1 MTQPELKHGSVLC
14 QTHRSYGMQ
23 CVEFEALRARSAG
36 CCEACGVLE
45 EEAGLGRLIIDHDH
59 RYGRDAV
66 RGLICSSCNSQLSV
80 LENYH
85 PYKKLAAERHFE
97 TYLSRAWF
105 AQVAQYVKLAGRLPY
120 PPEPDL
126 RRLLEASL
134 RTQSLVRIQKAVR
147 QHPELEVIRFGG
159 PGDLR
164 VSIQATYR
172 TATASQYVV
181 RATLPRVQGTTFGFR
196 DVSIERQGSARET
209 YTELTAGLRVLRQKI
224 KEDVRVAAA

>member
-1 MTQPELKHGSVLC
+1 VTSRGQVLC
-14 QTHRSYGMQ
+14 TTHRSYGMQ
-23 CVEFEALRARSAG
+23 CVEFEALRARAAG

-45 EEAGLGRLIIDHDH
+45 ENAGLGRLIIDHDH
-59 RYGRDAV
+59 RYGREAV
-66 RGLICSSCNSQLSV
+66 RGLICSACNSQLSV

-85 PYKKLAAERHFE
+85 PYKKLAAERDFD

-120 PPEPDL
+120 PPEQDI

-134 RTQSLVRIQKAVR
+134 RTHSLVRLQKAVQ
-147 QHPELEVIRFGG
+147 QHPELEVVRFGG

-172 TATASQYVV
+172 TPTASQYVV
-181 RATLPRVQGTTFGFR
+181 RVTLPRLQGTTFGFR
-196 DVSIERQGSARET
+196 DLSIERQGSPREI
-209 YTELTAGLRVLRQKI
+209 YTELTSGLKALRQKLRD
-224 KEDVRVAAA
+224 DVRVTAA

>member
-1 MTQPELKHGSVLC
+1 
-14 QTHRSYGMQ
+14 MQ
-23 CVEFEALRARSAG
+23 CGEFEALRARAGG

-85 PYKKLAAERHFE
+85 PYKALVADQKFE

-105 AQVAQYVKLAGRLPY
+105 AQVATFVKVAGRLPY
-120 PPEPDL
+120 SPDQDV
-126 RRLLEASL
+126 RRLTKAVL
-134 RTQSLVRIQKAVR
+134 RAHSLVRIQKVVQ
-147 QHPELEVIRFGG
+147 QHPELEFIRFGG

-164 VSIQATYR
+164 LSVQATYQ
-172 TATASQYVV
+172 TATPSRYVV
-181 RATLPRVQGTTFGFR
+181 RATLPQIQGTTFAFR
-196 DVSIERQGSARET
+196 DLSIERSGSERET
-209 YTELTAGLRVLRQKI
+209 YTDLTAGLKDLRLRLRK
-224 KEDVRVAAA
+224 DVRAAVA